1 MMKKNHLLKL
11 SLTILTVCFAFL
23 LVACGKKED
32 VTYYQRIDQ
41 SNQFDM
47 RLTYYHKGD
56 VVTKQTTENFISYKS
71 LGIDESQEEQK
82 NAAKAK
88 IEELSKQY
96 QTVKGIKEKVS
107 FDKNGIKENI
117 EIDYDKAD
125 LKELASLPGMMISNE
140 KNAKKISMKASGE
153 ALEKSGFKKVENG
166 KFEEL
171 KK

>member
-1 MMKKNHLLKL
+1 
-11 SLTILTVCFAFL
+11 
-23 LVACGKKED
+23 
-32 VTYYQRIDQ
+32 
-41 SNQFDM
+41 
-47 RLTYYHKGD
+47 
-56 VVTKQTTENFISYKS
+56 TKQTTENFISYKS

-125 LKELASLPGMMISNE
+125 LK
-140 KNAKKISMKASGE
+140 
-153 ALEKSGFKKVENG
+153 
-166 KFEEL
+166 
-171 KK
+171 